1 VKGETLGIYLEDEG
15 EGEICMEQ
23 TYLMERKRIP
33 QESARITRGE
43 PWSLEVALESS
54 KPVWEDREDWDEGVR
69 EEAYMARNPIRRI
82 YPTRDQ
88 IYLIRSNMFGLDTDI
103 SGGLGLSEILPKIC
117 PGQIYPSW
125 LRTRLQ
131 KS

>member
-54 KPVWEDREDWDEGVR
+54 KPVWEDRE
-69 EEAYMARNPIRRI
+69 RI
-82 YPTRDQ
+82 GTKGYERKLIWPGTRYVGY
-88 IYLIRSNMFGLDTDI
+88 I
-103 SGGLGLSEILPKIC
+103 
-117 PGQIYPSW
+117 
-125 LRTRLQ
+125 
-131 KS
+131 